1 MTENEFQQLIA
12 RSEGETLDF
21 KEAGY
26 DLKNSRNKFIK
37 DVLAMANTP
46 REHTA
51 HIVFGVRWTPE
62 SGSTVVGLEH
72 QLDDVELQHALGE
85 NLVQPIPRFTYTP
98 LRFEGKQVG
107 VLEIPVGRDGPYVP
121 ITDQGKKRQ
130 NSSAYD
136 EQLQAG
142 TVYWRR
148 GSQNVRA
155 TSSELKQIVAW
166 FQGGDSS
173 ILDEQGTDSWR
184 RFLDAVYR
192 FEQGTTYLLVVDRIS
207 PETAVPLHAL
217 GRPPWRAV
225 IDFDPDSEASG
236 FLSCI
241 AGTLG
246 SHRVIHRVVRGQYD
260 VQPEPG
266 THWFFARGLSGRQD
280 TVSEG
285 DHKTWLKAYKRE
297 ISRQLDRVAAT
308 VSPSPVV
315 AVILWSEVSLRNHL
329 RTLIEELHGTF
340 GEALEIVFVA
350 SDEASFAGIAED
362 GGATFVQ
369 MNLRSLCNGVA
380 VYYADLYG
388 GEDERYIL
396 PSSSGAPVEVETDD
410 WLWLS
415 EDLDLVHKSIG
426 LAGDDDA
433 KEYRRGADI
442 TWRNLHLQ
450 HDCDRD
456 ITPMVRSQVEADL
469 RRRQTVRI
477 NIYHAPGS
485 GGTTVGRRIAWD
497 LRNTFPVGIL
507 RRCTPSDTAE
517 RIAKV
522 AALTESSV
530 VVVVD
535 GGQHSER
542 EIDDLYELLKANQ
555 TPVVLLQVLRR
566 FQSQT
571 SEGRRQFWLDT
582 PLTNTEADRFRDAYT
597 KAVPVR
603 ETALT
608 RLAAQRAR
616 ERYEAEQRSAFFFG
630 LTAFEKEFR
639 GLRPYVENRIAGLT
653 DKQHRILVYIA
664 IAHYYGQQSVP
675 AQAFASLLGLPPSR
689 RLDLK
694 AAFSNEAVRAL
705 ELLIVNAQA
714 EWRTAHHLIAHEIMQ
729 QILAPKGSQ
738 EPEAVWRQYLS
749 SWGENF
755 ATFCQGDEGPTS
767 DRLLEL
773 VRRVFIY
780 RDNVEVLGTERAAQK
795 QFAQLIDDIPLS
807 QGRIKVLEHL
817 TDCFPLEA
825 HFHAHLGRLLSLSGE
840 HDRALDCLD
849 FALSL
854 QQDDHVLHHMRG
866 MMLRQSMRAK
876 AEEEAPIDRLTEI
889 ARRASESFEKARQLQ
904 PDQEHGYISEVQML
918 ISLVDESRRDR
929 REDVMR
935 DVLAQPN
942 TDPFLKGAL
951 EKAEDLLDR
960 VHHLYVGEQPS
971 RYALD
976 CRARLQRFYGD
987 YQTALQS
994 WDNLL
999 ARPEVAKPPVRRQIV
1014 WTILRRGEG
1023 DWNKITKKETERI
1036 RRLLEENLEEEINDS
1051 TSLRLWLR
1059 AIRQSQTPP
1068 SLDAVIER
1076 VSYWKA
1082 NTGALDAA
1090 YYLYVLHM
1098 LRALEGSSQ
1107 GAADA
1112 EQALEECRSLTRFR
1126 RDRTRSFEWIG
1137 PGDGI
1142 SILVHQSRLGDWA
1155 EDFWESA
1162 GALARLDGRISSIDG
1177 PQKGSV
1183 ELSGGVKAFLV
1194 PAKSGFQAGRDENA
1208 PVNCYLGFSYEGPR
1222 AWDVQPA

>member
-1 MTENEFQQLIA
+1 M
-12 RSEGETLDF
+12 
-21 KEAGY
+21 
-26 DLKNSRNKFIK
+26 
-37 DVLAMANTP
+37 
-46 REHTA
+46 
-51 HIVFGVRWTPE
+51 
-62 SGSTVVGLEH
+62 ST
-72 QLDDVELQHALGE
+72 
-85 NLVQPIPRFTYTP
+85 
-98 LRFEGKQVG
+98 
-107 VLEIPVGRDGPYVP
+107 
-121 ITDQGKKRQ
+121 
-130 NSSAYD
+130 
-136 EQLQAG
+136 
-142 TVYWRR
+142 
-148 GSQNVRA
+148 
-155 TSSELKQIVAW
+155 ELKQIVAW
-166 FQGGDSS
+166 FLGGDSS

-184 RFLDAVYR
+184 QFLEAVHR
-192 FEQGTTYLLVVDRIS
+192 FEQGTTYLLAVDPIFS
-207 PETAVPLHAL
+207 KTPALVHAL
-217 GRPPWRAV
+217 GLPPWRAV
-225 IDFDPDSEASG
+225 IDFDPNSETSG
-236 FLSCI
+236 FLSRV

-246 SHRVIHRVVRGQYD
+246 SHRAIHRVVRRQYD

-266 THWFFARGLSGRQD
+266 THWFFARGLSGLQE

-285 DHKTWLKAYKRE
+285 DYMTWLKGYKQE
-297 ISRQLDRVAAT
+297 LGRQLERVAGA

-315 AVILWSEVSLRNHL
+315 ALILWSDVRLRSHL
-329 RTLIEELHGTF
+329 RTLMEELHGAF
-340 GEALEIVFVA
+340 GEAVEIVIVTN
-350 SDEASFAGIAED
+350 DEPSFTELAED
-362 GGATFVQ
+362 MGATFVR
-369 MNLRSLCNGVA
+369 MSLRSLCNGVA
-380 VYYADLYG
+380 VHYADLHG
-388 GEDERYIL
+388 GDDERYIL
-396 PSSSGAPVEVETDD
+396 PSSSGAPVEVKTDD

-415 EDLDLVHKSIG
+415 EDLDLVHESIG

-469 RRRQTVRI
+469 RKRQTVRI

-485 GGTTVGRRIAWD
+485 GGTTVGRRVAWD
-497 LRNTFPVGIL
+497 LRNTFPAGIL
-507 RRCTPSDTAE
+507 RSCTPSDTAE

-522 AALTESSV
+522 AALTETSV

-571 SEGRRQFWLDT
+571 SEGRRQFWLDA
-582 PLTNTEADRFRDAYT
+582 PLTNAEADRFRDAYT
-597 KAVPVR
+597 KAVPAR
-603 ETALT
+603 KRDLT
-608 RLAAQRAR
+608 QLAARSARAGH
-616 ERYEAEQRSAFFFG
+616 EAEQRSAFFFG
-630 LTAFEKEFR
+630 LTAFENEFR
-639 GLRPYVENRIAGLT
+639 GLPLYVEHRIAGLT

-664 IAHYYGQQSVP
+664 IAHYYGQQPIP
-675 AQAFASLLGLPPSR
+675 AQAFASLLGLPPAR
-689 RLDLK
+689 RLNLK
-694 AAFSNEAVRAL
+694 AAFADGASRAL
-705 ELLIVNAQA
+705 ELLIVNSQA
-714 EWRTAHHLIAHEIMQ
+714 EWRTAHHLIAREIIQ

-738 EPEAVWRQYLS
+738 EREKVWKQSLS

-795 QFAQLIDDIPLS
+795 QFAQLIDDIPSS

-840 HDRALDCLD
+840 HDRALECLD

-854 QQDDHVLHHMRG
+854 KQDDHVLHHMRG
-866 MMLRQSMRAK
+866 MMLRENMRAK
-876 AEEEAPIDRLTEI
+876 AGENAPIGSLTEI
-889 ARRASESFEKARQLQ
+889 AKEASESFEKARQLQ

-918 ISLVDESRRDR
+918 IRLVDAAWKDQEK
-929 REDVMR
+929 DVVR
-935 DVLAQPN
+935 DVLARPN
-942 TDPFLKGAL
+942 TDPFLKRAL

-971 RYALD
+971 RYVMG
-976 CRARLQRFYGD
+976 CRARLQTFYGD

-999 ARPEVAKPPVRRQIV
+999 SRPEVAKPPVRRQIV
-1014 WTILRRGEG
+1014 WTILRRGNG
-1023 DWNKITKKETERI
+1023 NWKNINQKETERI
-1036 RRLLEENLEEEINDS
+1036 RRLLEDNLEEEINDS

-1059 AIRQSQTPP
+1059 AIRQAQTPP
-1068 SLDAVIER
+1068 SLDSVIER
-1076 VSYWKA
+1076 VSYWKT

-1090 YYLYVLHM
+1090 YYLYVLHL
-1098 LRALEGSSQ
+1098 LRALKGSSQ
-1107 GAADA
+1107 GAIDA
-1112 EQALEECRSLTRFR
+1112 ERALEECRALARFR

-1142 SILVHQSRLGDWA
+1142 TTLVHQSRLGDWA
-1155 EDFWESA
+1155 GDFWTSA
-1162 GALARLDGRISSIDG
+1162 EALARLNGRISSIDG

-1194 PAKSGFQAGRDENA
+1194 PARSGFQPGRDENA
-1208 PVNCYLGFSYEGPR
+1208 SVNCYLGFSYEGPR
-1222 AWDVQPA
+1222 AWDVQRTEI

>member
-1 MTENEFQQLIA
+1 MTEREFQQLIG
-12 RSEGETLDF
+12 RSESQTLDF

-26 DLKNSRNKFIK
+26 GLKNSRNKFIK

-46 REHTA
+46 REQPA

-72 QLDDVELQHALGE
+72 QLDDVELQHAFGE
-85 NLVQPIPRFTYTP
+85 DRVHPIPGFTYIP
-98 LRFEGKQVG
+98 LRFRGKQVG
-107 VLEIPVGRDGPYVP
+107 VLEIPVGKDGPYMP
-121 ITDQGKKRQ
+121 IKDQDRKRPK
-130 NSSAYD
+130 SSSYD
-136 EQLQAG
+136 EGLQAS
-142 TVYWRR
+142 TVYYRR
-148 GSQNVRA
+148 GTQNVRA
-155 TSSELKQIVAW
+155 TSPELKEIVTW
-166 FQGGDSS
+166 FLGGDNS
-173 ILDEQGTDSWR
+173 ILDEQGAGSWHQL
-184 RFLDAVYR
+184 FEAVHR
-192 FEQGTTYLLVVDRIS
+192 FESGTTYLLAVDRIS
-207 PETAVPLHAL
+207 SEMAKPVHAL
-217 GRPPWRAV
+217 GLPPWRAV
-225 IDFDPDSEASG
+225 IDFDPDSETSG
-236 FLSCI
+236 FLSRI
-241 AGTLG
+241 AGTLS
-246 SHRVIHRVVRGQYD
+246 SHRVIHRVVRRQYD

-285 DHKTWLKAYKRE
+285 DYRTWLRAYKKE
-297 ISRQLDRVAAT
+297 LGLQLERVAGA

-315 AVILWSEVSLRNHL
+315 ALILWSEVSLRNHL
-329 RTLIEELHGTF
+329 RTLMEELYGAFT
-340 GEALEIVFVA
+340 EALEIVLVA
-350 SDEASFAGIAED
+350 SDETSFAGVVED
-362 GGATFVQ
+362 VGATFVR

-380 VYYADLYG
+380 VHYADLHG
-388 GEDERYIL
+388 GDDERYIL
-396 PSSSGAPVEVETDD
+396 PSSSGAPVEVEADD

-415 EDLDLVHKSIG
+415 EDLDLVHRSIG

-442 TWRNLHLQ
+442 TWRNLHLH

-485 GGTTVGRRIAWD
+485 GGTTVGRRVAWD
-497 LRNTFPVGIL
+497 LHNTFPVGIL
-507 RRCTPSDTAE
+507 RRCTPGDTAQ

-522 AALTESSV
+522 AALAETSV
-530 VVVVD
+530 LVVVD

-542 EIDDLYELLKANQ
+542 EIDDLYELLKAGQ

-566 FQSQT
+566 FQSQK
-571 SEGRRQFWLDT
+571 SEGKRQFWLDASLT
-582 PLTNTEADRFRDAYT
+582 PEEADRFRNVYT
-597 KAVPVR
+597 KAVPAR
-603 ETALT
+603 NAALAQ
-608 RLAAQRAR
+608 LAGRQDNQQRN
-616 ERYEAEQRSAFFFG
+616 AFFFG

-639 GLRPYVENRIAGLT
+639 GLRSYVENRITDLT
-653 DKQHRILVYIA
+653 NEQQRIFVYIA

-675 AQAFASLLGLPPSR
+675 AQAFASLLGLPLSKK
-689 RLDLK
+689 LDLK
-694 AAFSNEAVRAL
+694 AAFANEAGRAL
-705 ELLIVNAQA
+705 ELLIANSQA
-714 EWRTAHHLIAHEIMQ
+714 EWRTAHHLIAREIMQ
-729 QILAPKGSQ
+729 QILAPRGSQ
-738 EPEAVWRQYLS
+738 EYEAVWRQNLS

-755 ATFCQGDEGPTS
+755 ASFCQGDEGPMS

-795 QFAQLIDDIPLS
+795 QFAQLIEEIPSS

-817 TDCFPLEA
+817 TECFPLEA
-825 HFHAHLGRLLSLSGE
+825 HFHAHLGRLLSLNGE
-840 HDRALDCLD
+840 HGRALDCLD

-854 QQDDHVLHHMRG
+854 RQDDHVLHHMRG
-866 MMLRQSMRAK
+866 MMLRQSMKAK
-876 AEEEAPIDRLTEI
+876 AEEREPIDRLIGTAKE
-889 ARRASESFEKARQLQ
+889 ASESFEKARQLQ

-918 ISLVDESRRDR
+918 ISLVDEAWKDGGRDGI
-929 REDVMR
+929 R

-942 TDPFLKGAL
+942 THPFLKGAL

-971 RYALD
+971 RYVMG
-976 CRARLQRFYGD
+976 CRARLQTFYGD
-987 YQTALQS
+987 YQTALQA

-1014 WTILRRGEG
+1014 WTILRRGNG
-1023 DWNKITKKETERI
+1023 DWNNITRKETERI
-1036 RRLLEENLEEEINDS
+1036 RRLLEDNLEEEINDS

-1059 AIRQSQTPP
+1059 AIRHSQPPP
-1068 SLDAVIER
+1068 SLDSVIEK

-1082 NTGALDAA
+1082 NTGTLDAA
-1090 YYLYVLHM
+1090 YYLYVLHT
-1098 LRALEGSSQ
+1098 LRALKGSSQ

-1112 EQALEECRSLTRFR
+1112 ERALEECRVLSRFR

-1142 SILVHQSRLGDWA
+1142 STLVHQSRLGNWA

-1162 GALARLDGRISSIDG
+1162 DALTRLDGRISSIDG

-1183 ELSGGVKAFLV
+1183 ELRGGIKAFLV
-1194 PAKSGFQAGRDENA
+1194 PARSGLQAGRDENA
-1208 PVNCYLGFSYEGPR
+1208 LVSCYLGFSYDGPR
-1222 AWDVQPA
+1222 AWDVRRTET

>member
-1 MTENEFQQLIA
+1 MTEKEFQQLIR
-12 RSEGETLDF
+12 RSEGQTLDF

-46 REHTA
+46 RDQPA

-62 SGSTVVGLEH
+62 SGSTVMGLER
-72 QLDDVELQHALGE
+72 QLDDVELQQAFGQDRVH
-85 NLVQPIPRFTYTP
+85 PIPIFTYTP

-107 VLEIPVGRDGPYVP
+107 VLEIPVREDGPYMPVK
-121 ITDQGKKRQ
+121 DQDNKRPK
-130 NSSAYD
+130 SSSYD
-136 EQLQAG
+136 ERLQAG
-142 TVYWRR
+142 TIYCRR
-148 GSQNVRA
+148 GTQNVRT
-155 TSSELKQIVAW
+155 TSAEAKRICAW
-166 FQGGDSS
+166 FPGGDGS
-173 ILDEQGTDSWR
+173 ILDEQGTDSDSWR
-184 RFLDAVYR
+184 RFLEAVHR
-192 FEQGTTYLLVVDRIS
+192 FEQGTTYLLVVDRIPS
-207 PETAVPLHAL
+207 GTAVPIHAL

-225 IDFDPDSEASG
+225 IDFDPDSETSG

-241 AGTLG
+241 AGSLG
-246 SHRVIHRVVRGQYD
+246 SHRVIHRAVRGQYD
-260 VQPEPG
+260 VPPEPG

-285 DHKTWLKAYKRE
+285 DHKTWLRTYKRE
-297 ISRQLDRVAAT
+297 LGRQLDRVAAT

-315 AVILWSEVSLRNHL
+315 AVILWSEISLRNHL

-350 SDEASFAGIAED
+350 SDEASFAGLVED
-362 GGATFVQ
+362 GGATFVR
-369 MNLRSLCNGVA
+369 MNLRSLCNGVT
-380 VYYADLYG
+380 VHYADLHSR
-388 GEDERYIL
+388 DDKRYIL
-396 PSSSGAPVEVETDD
+396 PSSSGAPVEVEAED

-415 EDLDLVHKSIG
+415 EDLDLVHRSTG
-426 LAGDDDA
+426 LDGNDDA
-433 KEYRRGADI
+433 MEYRRGTDI
-442 TWRNLHLQ
+442 TWRNLHLR
-450 HDCDRD
+450 HDCDRE
-456 ITPMVRSQVEADL
+456 ITPMVGSQVKADL
-469 RRRQTVRI
+469 QRRQTVRI

-485 GGTTVGRRIAWD
+485 GGTTVGRRVAWD

-507 RRCTPSDTAE
+507 RRCVPSDTAS

-522 AALTESSV
+522 AALTEKSV
-530 VVVVD
+530 AVVVD

-542 EIDDLYELLKANQ
+542 EIDDLYEFLKAGQ

-566 FQSQT
+566 FQSQK
-571 SEGRRQFWLDT
+571 SEGKRQFWLDAS
-582 PLTNTEADRFRDAYT
+582 LTHAEADRFRDAYT
-597 KAVPVR
+597 KAAPKR
-603 ETALT
+603 NMALAQ
-608 RLAAQRAR
+608 LAGDHNNQQRN
-616 ERYEAEQRSAFFFG
+616 AFFFG

-639 GLRPYVENRIAGLT
+639 GLRPYVKSRIAGLT
-653 DKQHRILVYIA
+653 DKQQRILVYIA
-664 IAHYYGQQSVP
+664 IAHYYGQQPVP

-689 RLDLK
+689 KLNLK
-694 AAFSNEAVRAL
+694 AAFSSEAARAL
-705 ELLIVNAQA
+705 ELLIVNPQA
-714 EWRTAHHLIAHEIMQ
+714 EWRTTHHLIAHEIMQ

-738 EPEAVWRQYLS
+738 EYETVWRQNLS

-755 ATFCQGDEGPTS
+755 ASFCEGDEGPPS
-767 DRLLEL
+767 DRMLEL
-773 VRRVFIY
+773 ARRVFIY

-795 QFAQLIDDIPLS
+795 QFAQLIEDIPSS
-807 QGRIKVLEHL
+807 QGRIKVLEYL
-817 TDCFPLEA
+817 TECFPDEA
-825 HFHAHLGRLLSLSGE
+825 HFHAHLGRLLSLNGE
-840 HDRALDCLD
+840 HDRALRCLD
-849 FALSL
+849 LALSR

-866 MMLRQSMRAK
+866 MMLRQSMQAK
-876 AEEEAPIDRLTEI
+876 AEKDTPVGRLTEI
-889 ARRASESFEKARQLQ
+889 AKEASESFEEARRLQ

-918 ISLVDESRRDR
+918 ISLVDEVWKD
-929 REDVMR
+929 EGKDVMR
-935 DVLAQPN
+935 DLLAQPN

-971 RYALD
+971 RYVLD

-987 YQTALQS
+987 YQTALQA

-1014 WTILRRGEG
+1014 WTILRRGDG
-1023 DWNKITKKETERI
+1023 DWKNITQKETERI
-1036 RRLLEENLEEEINDS
+1036 RRLLEENLEEKINDS

-1068 SLDAVIER
+1068 SLDSVIER
-1076 VSYWKA
+1076 VSYWKI
-1082 NTGALDAA
+1082 NTETLDAA

-1098 LRALEGSSQ
+1098 LRALKGSSQ

-1112 EQALEECRSLTRFR
+1112 ERALEECRLLARFR

-1142 SILVHQSRLGDWA
+1142 SALIHQSRLGSWA
-1155 EDFWESA
+1155 EDFWESP

-1194 PAKSGFQAGRDENA
+1194 PARSGFQPGRDENA

-1222 AWDVQPA
+1222 AWDVQSA

>member
-1 MTENEFQQLIA
+1 MT
-12 RSEGETLDF
+12 
-21 KEAGY
+21 
-26 DLKNSRNKFIK
+26 
-37 DVLAMANTP
+37 
-46 REHTA
+46 
-51 HIVFGVRWTPE
+51 
-62 SGSTVVGLEH
+62 
-72 QLDDVELQHALGE
+72 
-85 NLVQPIPRFTYTP
+85 
-98 LRFEGKQVG
+98 
-107 VLEIPVGRDGPYVP
+107 
-121 ITDQGKKRQ
+121 
-130 NSSAYD
+130 
-136 EQLQAG
+136 
-142 TVYWRR
+142 
-148 GSQNVRA
+148 
-155 TSSELKQIVAW
+155 W
-166 FQGGDSS
+166 FLGGDSS
-173 ILDEQGTDSWR
+173 ILEEQETDSWSH
-184 RFLDAVYR
+184 FLEAVHR
-192 FEQGTTYLLVVDRIS
+192 FERGTTYLLAVDRIS
-207 PETAVPLHAL
+207 SKTESLVHAL
-217 GRPPWRAV
+217 GLPPWRAV
-225 IDFDPDSEASG
+225 IDFDPNSEASG
-236 FLSCI
+236 FLSRI

-246 SHRVIHRVVRGQYD
+246 SQRVIHRVVRRQYE

-285 DHKTWLKAYKRE
+285 DHRTWLRAYKQE
-297 ISRQLDRVAAT
+297 LGRQLERVAGS

-315 AVILWSEVSLRNHL
+315 ALILWADVHLRHHL
-329 RTLIEELHGTF
+329 RTLIEELHGAF
-340 GEALEIVFVA
+340 GEALEIVIVA
-350 SDEASFAGIAED
+350 SDESSFAGLAED
-362 GGATFVQ
+362 GGATFVR
-369 MNLRSLCNGVA
+369 MNLRSLCSGVA
-380 VYYADLYG
+380 VHYADLRG
-388 GEDERYIL
+388 GDDERYIL
-396 PSSSGAPVEVETDD
+396 PASSRAPIEVAADD

-426 LAGDDDA
+426 LAGDDEA

-485 GGTTVGRRIAWD
+485 GGTTVGRRVAWD

-507 RRCTPSDTAE
+507 QRCTPGDTAE

-522 AALTESSV
+522 AALTETSV

-555 TPVVLLQVLRR
+555 TPIVLLQVLRR
-566 FQSQT
+566 FQSQQ
-571 SEGRRQFWLDT
+571 SEGKRQFWLGAS
-582 PLTNTEADRFRDAYT
+582 LTYTEADRFRDAYA
-597 KAVPVR
+597 KAVPAR
-603 ETALT
+603 SAALT
-608 RLAAQRAR
+608 RLAGERSNQQRN
-616 ERYEAEQRSAFFFG
+616 AFFFG
-630 LTAFEKEFR
+630 LTAFEQEFR
-639 GLRPYVENRIAGLT
+639 GLRPYVKNRIAGLT
-653 DKQHRILVYIA
+653 DEQQRILVYIA

-675 AQAFASLLGLPPSR
+675 GQAFASLLGLPLSSK
-689 RLDLK
+689 LDLK
-694 AAFSNEAVRAL
+694 AAFSNEAARAL
-705 ELLIVNAQA
+705 ELLIVNPQT

-738 EPEAVWRQYLS
+738 EYETVWRQNLS
-749 SWGENF
+749 SWSENF
-755 ATFCQGDEGPTS
+755 ASFCQGDEGPTS

-780 RDNVEVLGTERAAQK
+780 RDNVEVLGTERAAQQ
-795 QFAQLIDDIPLS
+795 QFAQLIDDIPS
-807 QGRIKVLEHL
+807 PQGRIKVLEHL

-840 HDRALDCLD
+840 HDRALVCLD

-866 MMLRQSMRAK
+866 MMLRQNMQ
-876 AEEEAPIDRLTEI
+876 AEAGEEVPISRLTEI
-889 ARRASESFEKARQLQ
+889 AKEASESFEKARQLQ

-918 ISLVDESRRDR
+918 IRLVDAAWKDKGK
-929 REDVMR
+929 DVIR

-942 TDPFLKGAL
+942 TDPFLKRAL

-960 VHHLYVGEQPS
+960 VHHLYVGEHPS
-971 RYALD
+971 RYVLS
-976 CRARLQRFYGD
+976 CRARLQTFYGD

-999 ARPEVAKPPVRRQIV
+999 SRPEVTKPPVRRQIV

-1023 DWNKITKKETERI
+1023 DWNKITKRETERI

-1068 SLDAVIER
+1068 SLDSVIEK

-1090 YYLYVLHM
+1090 YYLYVLHT
-1098 LRALEGSSQ
+1098 LRALKGSSQ

-1112 EQALEECRSLTRFR
+1112 ERALEECRALARFR

-1142 SILVHQSRLGDWA
+1142 STLVHQSRLGDWA

-1162 GALARLDGRISSIDG
+1162 AALTRIEGRISSIDG

-1194 PAKSGFQAGRDENA
+1194 PAKSRFQASRDENA
-1208 PVNCYLGFSYEGPR
+1208 LVNCYLGFSYEGPR
-1222 AWDVQPA
+1222 AWNVQRT